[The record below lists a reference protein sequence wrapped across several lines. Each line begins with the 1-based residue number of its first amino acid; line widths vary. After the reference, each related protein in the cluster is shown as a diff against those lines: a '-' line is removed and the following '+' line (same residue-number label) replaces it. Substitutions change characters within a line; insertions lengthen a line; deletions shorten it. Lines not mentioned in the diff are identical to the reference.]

1 MRRHVGA
8 RRGFFR
14 ARPAQAQKQKRVSLL
29 LNMLGIFDSQKYK
42 NVASHNYTTA
52 MEDRKSKRA
61 NVNSKKRI
69 TEGDKKCAGKGQEK

>member
-1 MRRHVGA
+1 
-8 RRGFFR
+8 
-14 ARPAQAQKQKRVSLL
+14 
-29 LNMLGIFDSQKYK
+29 MLGIFDSQKYK